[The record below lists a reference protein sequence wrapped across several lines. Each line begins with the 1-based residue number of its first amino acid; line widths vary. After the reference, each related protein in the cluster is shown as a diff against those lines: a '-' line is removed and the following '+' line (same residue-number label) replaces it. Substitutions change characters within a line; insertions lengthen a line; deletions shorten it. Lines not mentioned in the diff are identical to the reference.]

1 MPLWHVTLRLPDG
14 DRRALLRELRGEAGV
29 VIRNVNERI
38 VTVEVAAPDE
48 AQAGREL
55 GSASVTSVLRVDGGW
70 WGDWW
75 DGESPVV
82 VDPDYLLGPAGP
94 DGDLLFAVPFHHFAV
109 DGSGRGLTLFWNGYA
124 SCEPGPAT
132 ADERDDGVI
141 VTVTE
146 RRPRGPI
153 AAAGEG
159 RRSAVEL
166 DAPLGHRPVW
176 DRRPGAVRRH
186 A

>member
-1 MPLWHVTLRLPDG
+1 
-14 DRRALLRELRGEAGV
+14 V

-48 AQAGREL
+48 TQAGRVW

-75 DGESPVV
+75 DGEAPVV
-82 VDPDYLLGPAGP
+82 VHPDYLLWPASDRP
-94 DGDLLFAVPFHHFAV
+94 DGDLLFAVPFHHCSV
-109 DGSGRGLTLFWNGYA
+109 DSSGRGLTLFGNGYA

-132 ADERDDGVI
+132 ADEQDDGVV

-146 RRPRGPI
+146 CRPRGAI
-153 AAAGEG
+153 SAAGAG
-159 RRSAVEL
+159 RRSTVEL
-166 DAPLGHRPVW
+166 GAPLGPRPVW
-176 DRRPGAVRRH
+176 DRRPGAVRLR